1 MEIDDILEKY
11 GSYGRTGRVVFKH
24 HAYVMVAKKLGGDW
38 NKMSPNEKVF
48 LKGEM
53 IDQYAGTGSINE
65 ERFVRNRVPK
75 DTEALLGLWM
85 IFEEPKLKKKKQL

>member
-11 GSYGRTGRVVFKH
+11 GSYGRTGRVIFKH
-24 HAYVMVAKKLGGDW
+24 QAYIMVAKKLGIDW
-38 NKMSPNEKVF
+38 NKLSHNDKVF

-65 ERFVRNRVPK
+65 ERWQNV
-75 DTEALLGLWM
+75 L
-85 IFEEPKLKKKKQL
+85 

>member
-11 GSYGRTGRVVFKH
+11 GSYGRTGRVIFKN
-24 HAYVMVAKKLGGDW
+24 HAYIMVAKKLGIDW
-38 NKMSPNEKVF
+38 NKLSHNEKIF

-65 ERFVRNRVPK
+65 ERWQNV
-75 DTEALLGLWM
+75 L
-85 IFEEPKLKKKKQL
+85 